1 MDTIRIVDID
11 IIFIVDIVL
20 IVDGANIV
28 DSVDEAPH
36 EQTGSLIA
44 SACFLLPYDWMDV
57 RS

>member
-1 MDTIRIVDID
+1 MDTIRIVDI
-11 IIFIVDIVL
+11 IFMVDIVL
-20 IVDGANIV
+20 IVDVANIV
-28 DSVDEAPH
+28 DSVDETPH